1 MFVVIDDVTVAEEEV
16 IGDAAVEEVIGDAA
30 VEEVVGDAAVE
41 EEIGDVADDTG
52 DAAAV
57 VWLLCGSQLGHGIF
71 GKCIMGR
78 GERWMVG

>member
-1 MFVVIDDVTVAEEEV
+1 MGSSVVVLFTGGLVFVVIDEVSATEEEV

-30 VEEVVGDAAVE
+30 VEEVIEDAAVE

-57 VWLLCGSQLGHGIF
+57 WLL
-71 GKCIMGR
+71 
-78 GERWMVG
+78 